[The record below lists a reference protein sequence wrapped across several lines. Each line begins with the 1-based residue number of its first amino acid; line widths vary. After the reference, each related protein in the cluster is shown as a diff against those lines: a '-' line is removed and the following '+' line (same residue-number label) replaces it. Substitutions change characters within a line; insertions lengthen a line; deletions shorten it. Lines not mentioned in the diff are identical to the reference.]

1 MVRLIFRCFPAAAA
15 LIEKDYPWIVKVISV
30 TRCRSFPGRNY
41 GVLMRAAHD
50 LITNPVGPLV
60 RRLAVPVGIGFFFNT
75 MFNVVDTWYAGRIS
89 TEAVAAVSLSFPL
102 FFLIIAVA
110 SGISSGATALMGH
123 ALGAGKRDEAA
134 VYAAQTISFGLL
146 HGLLL
151 TLFGWLLSPT
161 IFRLLGAHGAYLDLA
176 VAYMGAMFSG
186 AAFFVVNQAHNSILN
201 ASGDTKSFRN
211 FLILAFLL
219 NLIYDPWF
227 IYGGFGVPPLG
238 LAGIAWGTVTIQA
251 LGMVYLHRRARRTG
265 LLGQLEWSGYR
276 PRQAIFRDLA
286 RQGLPASLTMLTV
299 AIGIFVITWYVGRF
313 GREAMAAYGIGT
325 RIEQIVLL
333 PVMGLNVAT
342 LTMVAQNAGA
352 RLYDRVRTTIL
363 TALGNGLV
371 LMSGGTLLVFLLAG
385 PLMEL
390 FTRDRAVVAIGAAYL
405 RIAAF
410 VFPAY
415 VILYIN
421 SFALQGLQ
429 RPRFAMILGLFRQ
442 FIAPVP
448 VFWLL
453 TMVMGWGVSG
463 VWWGILLIN
472 WLATVLSLLYVRR
485 TVGELLA
492 EGGAA
497 N

>member
-1 MVRLIFRCFPAAAA
+1 VDKP
-15 LIEKDYPWIVKVISV
+15 S
-30 TRCRSFPGRNY
+30 
-41 GVLMRAAHD
+41 AAHD
-50 LITNPVGPLV
+50 LLTRPVGPLL

-134 VYAAQTISFGLL
+134 LYAAQTISFGLI

-151 TLFGWLLSPT
+151 TLAGWLAVPT
-161 IFRLLGAHGAYLDLA
+161 IFRLLGAHGAYLELA
-176 VAYMGAMFSG
+176 VAYMGTMFSG
-186 AAFFVVNQAHNSILN
+186 AVFFVVNQAHNAILN

-219 NLIYDPWF
+219 NLVYDPWF
-227 IYGGFGVPPLG
+227 IYGGFGIPPLG
-238 LAGIAWGTVTIQA
+238 LAGIAWGTVAIQA
-251 LGMVYLHRRARRTG
+251 LGSVYLHRRAVATG
-265 LLGQLEWSGYR
+265 LLGELGPAGYS
-276 PRQAIFRDLA
+276 PRLAIFRDLA
-286 RQGLPASLTMLTV
+286 GQGFPASLTMLTV
-299 AIGIFVITWYVGRF
+299 AIGVFVITWYVGKF
-313 GREAMAAYGIGT
+313 GHEAMAAYGIAT
-325 RIEQIVLL
+325 RIEQTALL

-352 RLYDRVRTTIL
+352 RLYHRVRMTVR
-363 TALGNGLV
+363 TALGSGLS
-371 LMSGGTLLVFLLAG
+371 LMSGGSLLAFLLAE
-385 PLMEL
+385 PLMGL
-390 FTRDRAVVAIGAAYL
+390 FTRDRGVVAIGAGYL
-405 RIAAF
+405 QIAAF

-415 VILYIN
+415 VILYLN

-429 RPRFAMILGLFRQ
+429 RPRFALLLGMFRQ
-442 FIAPVP
+442 FLAPVP

-453 TMVMGWGVSG
+453 SVWLGWGVSG

-472 WLATVLSLLYVRR
+472 WLATALSLLYVRH
-485 TVGELLA
+485 TLA
-492 EGGAA
+492 ELVADVA
-497 N
+497 DEER